1 MKELYSNQTVSFL
14 SIYRPNKE
22 FPGGGEYKAPRSVE
36 VIQKNNRFQLED

>member
-22 FPGGGEYKAPRSVE
+22 FPGVGNIKPRSVE